1 MGYQSLGS
9 LKKILIIKPK
19 PCRLGFVFM
28 KPLVLHILLLSC
40 IQSAFGQTPYSSW
53 EMGAFGG
60 ESYYLG
66 ELNQQ
71 HFTTFNPAFGPFIRY
86 NYDQR
91 LSVRTGLT
99 IGTLSGDDEKSNNSF
114 NNARNFSFV
123 NQIIEASVIGE
134 FNFFSFSAL
143 DAKSYVVTPYF
154 FLGLAYANHNPKAEF
169 NGIQIST
176 VGLASEGNQYK
187 RHLFTLPMGMGIKWR
202 LNRFGLGIQWGIRKT
217 YTDYLDDVSTNFL
230 AQGNST
236 SSSQV
241 QIANTTAFDNVDN
254 KKRGDDN
261 NTDWYVFTGVSLF
274 VNLTPKQVCRT
285 F

>member
-1 MGYQSLGS
+1 MVYQNSGS
-9 LKKILIIKPK
+9 INFIEIIKPK
-19 PCRLGFVFM
+19 RHRLGFVFM
-28 KPLVLHILLLSC
+28 NPFVLYILLFFGIST
-40 IQSAFGQTPYSSW
+40 AYGQTPYSSW

-66 ELNQQ
+66 ELNQE
-71 HFTTFNPAFGPFIRY
+71 HFTTFNPAFGPFVRY

-99 IGTLSGDDEKSNNSF
+99 IGTISGDDSKSSNSF
-114 NNARNFSFV
+114 NTARNFSFV
-123 NQIIEASVIGE
+123 NQLIEASLIGE

-154 FLGLAYANHNPKAEF
+154 FLGVAYANHNPKAEF

-176 VGLASEGNQYK
+176 VGLATEGAEYK
-187 RHLFTLPMGMGIKWR
+187 RHLFTLPMGVGFKWR
-202 LNRFGLGIQWGIRKT
+202 LNRFGLGVRWGIRKT

-230 AQGNST
+230 AQSNST
-236 SSSQV
+236 TGSQA

-254 KKRGDDN
+254 RKRGDDN